1 MHDEIAGRL
10 IAAITTGDADAL
22 RRLYAPDARIWH
34 NEDGAE
40 QNVEDNLRTLR
51 WLARTVRDLRYEE
64 IRRDPLPWGY
74 VQRHVLRGGL
84 PDGTPVEV
92 PACLFVTVVDGRIS
106 RIEEYADSRAVEP
119 LRAYAAARRAARQG
133 RP

>member
-1 MHDEIAGRL
+1 MHDDIAERL
-10 IAAITTGDADAL
+10 MAAVTAGDTGAL

-34 NEDGAE
+34 NADGAE
-40 QNVEDNLRTLR
+40 QAVEQNLRTLG

-64 IRRDPLPWGY
+64 IRRDPLPRGY
-74 VQRHVLRGGL
+74 VQRHVLRGTL

-92 PACLFVTVVDGRIS
+92 PACLFVTVGDGRIS
-106 RIEEYADSRAVEP
+106 RIEEYADSRAIEP
-119 LRAYAAARRAARQG
+119 LRAYAAALRAARKV